1 LADVIETK
9 IASLDLEEV
18 WTKIEQPLIPILAQM
33 EMTGI
38 LVDPV
43 QLTSLTQEIQQKL
56 LNLETQI
63 YNLAGQHFNLN
74 SYQQLRTILFEVLQ
88 LDSGALKKTGGGQ
101 PSTDEAE
108 LEKIKGEHPIIPLII
123 EYRQLK
129 KMQTSF
135 LLTLPNFINPQTQ
148 RIHTIWNQTG
158 TATGRLSSEEPNL
171 QNIPL
176 KGEWGQKIRSAFQA
190 APGFVFLSLDYS
202 QIDLRLAAHLSLDPN
217 LKEAF
222 NQDKDIHNLT
232 ASYLF
237 KVPEEQVTPEM
248 RRIAKVINFGII
260 YGMGE
265 KALSETAQI
274 SSKEAK
280 YFKEQYFKNFPGLKN
295 YLDYSLT
302 KAKDLGYVATQ
313 FGRKRFLPLI
323 GSLGQIGRQE
333 ERIAVNLPIQGLAA
347 DIIKLA
353 MIQINDYLVKEKLT
367 EAARLVLQIHDELI
381 LEIKSE
387 IIPKIASQL
396 QEIMETVVKLEVP
409 LKVHLKQGSNWG
421 EL

>member
-1 LADVIETK
+1 
-9 IASLDLEEV
+9 
-18 WTKIEQPLIPILAQM
+18 
-33 EMTGI
+33 
-38 LVDPV
+38 
-43 QLTSLTQEIQQKL
+43 
-56 LNLETQI
+56 
-63 YNLAGQHFNLN
+63 
-74 SYQQLRTILFEVLQ
+74 
-88 LDSGALKKTGGGQ
+88 
-101 PSTDEAE
+101 
-108 LEKIKGEHPIIPLII
+108 
-123 EYRQLK
+123 
-129 KMQTSF
+129 
-135 LLTLPNFINPQTQ
+135 
-148 RIHTIWNQTG
+148 
-158 TATGRLSSEEPNL
+158 
-171 QNIPL
+171 
-176 KGEWGQKIRSAFQA
+176 
-190 APGFVFLSLDYS
+190 LDYS
-202 QIDLRLAAHLSLDPN
+202 QIDLRLAAHLSFGSN

-409 LKVHLKQGSNWG
+409 
-421 EL
+421 

>member
-353 MIQINDYLVKEKLT
+353 MIQINDY
-367 EAARLVLQIHDELI
+367 
-381 LEIKSE
+381 
-387 IIPKIASQL
+387 
-396 QEIMETVVKLEVP
+396 
-409 LKVHLKQGSNWG
+409 
-421 EL
+421 